1 MDFTKVQLGKLS
13 IVLGFLAYRNID
25 EGLLTGAKIMT
36 TASSPKCLAWMT
48 AQKLLIWGTVK
59 SLLGAHQVGEGPS
72 RDLDAL
78 NFFQAAR
85 LVSVF
90 SMQLGQSQ
98 SSLCSLTCLF
108 LGRVDAKRIS

>member
-1 MDFTKVQLGKLS
+1 MDFTKVQFGKLC
-13 IVLGFLAYRNID
+13 IVLGLLAYRNID
-25 EGLLTGAKIMT
+25 EGLLTGGEMMT
-36 TASSPKCLAWMT
+36 TASSPKRLAWMT

-85 LVSVF
+85 HVFVS
-90 SMQLGQSQ
+90 STQLGQSQ
-98 SSLCSLTCLF
+98 SSLSSLACLF
-108 LGRVDAKRIS
+108 LGREDA